1 MINKP
6 NLWKNID
13 YGLLLI
19 VFLLF
24 VIGLLAITSA
34 TRVIDTFQ
42 EDGLSREVKIQSLS
56 FLVGLMGIGIILLL
70 DYQLVGQFYGGI
82 YALSIVM
89 LLLVYV
95 PGLGVAR
102 GNALS
107 WIDLRVI
114 DLQTSEIAKIGFIIA
129 LAKFIENHEEDISS
143 FKTLLKLLAFVS
155 PFLFLIYLQPDF
167 GSMLVFIVIL
177 AGMLFVAKWH
187 WRLIG
192 IALSLG
198 VIFTMNASKFLS
210 KTQMDRLFA
219 FLEPENL
226 SIPANYHVAASKTTI
241 GAGMMKGRGLFEG
254 VYHKG
259 DWLPVQETDFI
270 FSVWVEEMGFVGGA
284 VVIGLYFLFLMTLM
298 KMAYKAKDT
307 FGSLLITGIVF
318 MFLFQIFENLGMT
331 MGLMPVTGITLPFIS
346 YGGSSMITNMLL
358 VGIAL
363 NVYMRRTKQ
372 GMFSSK

>member
-1 MINKP
+1 MNKQ

-13 YGLLLI
+13 YGLLVV

-42 EDGLSREVKIQSLS
+42 EDGLSREVTIQSLS
-56 FLVGLMGIGIILLL
+56 FVVGLVLIVLILFI
-70 DYQLVGQFYGGI
+70 DYQVVGQMYWIIYG
-82 YALSIVM
+82 LSIVA

-95 PGLGVAR
+95 PGLGAPR

-107 WIDLRVI
+107 WIDIGFI
-114 DLQTSEIAKIGFIIA
+114 DIQTSEFAKIGFIVS
-129 LAKFIENHEEDISS
+129 LAKFIENHEDEISS
-143 FKTLLKLLAFVS
+143 FKTLIKLLVFVA

-167 GSMLVFIVIL
+167 GSMLVFVMIIG
-177 AGMLFVAKWH
+177 GMLLVAKWH
-187 WRLIG
+187 WRLVG
-192 IALSLG
+192 IAVGLG
-198 VIFTMNASKFLS
+198 VIFTVNANKFLS
-210 KTQMDRLFA
+210 ETQMNRLFA
-219 FLEPENL
+219 FLSPDDL
-226 SIPANYHVAASKTTI
+226 SIQANYHVSASKTTI

-270 FSVWVEEMGFVGGA
+270 FAVWVEETGFIGGA
-284 VVIGLYFLFLMTLM
+284 AVLGLYFLFLMTLM

-307 FGSLLITGIVF
+307 FGSLIITGIVF

-358 VGIAL
+358 VGVAL
-363 NVYMRRTKQ
+363 NVYMRRMKQ
-372 GMFSSK
+372 GMFSEK